1 MERKNGTLPTP
12 KGIGFRARIK
22 FMKQKSGLRIEQQE
36 YVNLNQNTHTG
47 MYSVL
52 RLVFQGI
59 CLFCITVGFVEGMS
73 SFLGIEISGGILA
86 GKIALL
92 CVAAVLGM
100 SVPKLKYGIAVF
112 FAGSI
117 VFTGIVYQ
125 KLLLDGF
132 RFLIQ
137 RFLDIYNQY
146 FHTALYYDGMLS
158 EGAVSIEPV
167 FLFLAAILIFFCS
180 LSICW
185 SQSVWIPLIFV
196 SAECSII
203 FIVGKVPHTG
213 CTILMVFGLLGIW
226 LLGKKQVLK
235 PGQKADSIV
244 FSQAF
249 CQKIGVQKIVWVMGS
264 AAVIVLLIGKTL
276 LMPCFGWFERNRD
289 LSQKIRVIS
298 VESAIDGWNMVSN
311 PIWKPFS
318 SQASMGISGGK
329 IGDAASVKGTDA
341 VDLIVTVY
349 GEWDDS
355 VYLKAFA
362 ASVYEGHCW
371 EQIPDTAFDP
381 SGISEDERKELRVQ
395 YEALGEMLAAKRRYE
410 ALSVIPGETIDLSID
425 DIFFIISGEPSL
437 EEIDISVE
445 RKNANEKYEY
455 IPYFSE
461 MEGEEYSYYLNGWL
475 ESKESLPKKY
485 QVIPAA
491 PGEVL
496 EALKDAELS
505 GQLPDSADY
514 PDYVDAYCKDY
525 PEETLAQVKEAFFQE
540 VNYDPDWSFTEV
552 TRAICSYL
560 HETAV
565 YSTAPGKT
573 PEDRDFVEYF
583 LTEQKKGYCVHFAT
597 AAAILYRMCGYPA
610 RYAEGYLMSESEPY
624 AAMEVKNNQAHA
636 WVEVYHDAVGW
647 IPVEVTPGF
656 YQETEPPVESSE
668 ETGGESSEESIEE
681 TKESRE
687 PAVKPSREQNTEE
700 RPSDAAPA
708 GSEGQKTPDE
718 EKKALYFGILKT
730 AGMVLLCIAAI
741 CAVIEIRSRT
751 LLKRRK
757 KQICHPVNRLSILNL
772 YRLTCR
778 MAFPMGI
785 FMGAECDAEQMHSQA
800 EFLETEQLEQWK
812 KLVLEAYFSP
822 RDMTEEEKRTVRDVY
837 RAVYRTMQRQFLG
850 RFLLKY
856 VYCYPKP

>member
-1 MERKNGTLPTP
+1 
-12 KGIGFRARIK
+12 
-22 FMKQKSGLRIEQQE
+22 MKQKSGLRIEQQE
-36 YVNLNQNTHTG
+36 YVNLDQNENTG
-47 MYSVL
+47 IYSAL

-59 CLFCITVGFVEGMS
+59 CLFCITVGFVEGMGC
-73 SFLGIEISGGILA
+73 FLGTETSGGMLV
-86 GKIALL
+86 GKIALF
-92 CVAAVLGM
+92 CAAAVLGM

-125 KLLLDGF
+125 KLLLGGF
-132 RFLIQ
+132 GVLMQ

-158 EGAVSIEPV
+158 EGVVSIEPV

-196 SAECSII
+196 SAECAII
-203 FIVGKVPHTG
+203 FIVGEVPHTG
-213 CTILMVFGLLGIW
+213 FTVLMVSGLLGIW
-226 LLGKKQVLK
+226 LLGKNQLLK

-244 FSQAF
+244 FSRAF
-249 CQKIGVQKIVWVMGS
+249 CQKVGVQKIVWIMG
-264 AAVIVLLIGKTL
+264 AAAMIAFFAGKALLT
-276 LMPCFGWFERNRD
+276 PCFDWFERNRD
-289 LSQKIRVIS
+289 LSQKIRGIG
-298 VESAIDGWNMVSN
+298 VESAMDGWNMVSN

-318 SQASMGISGGK
+318 TQASMGISGGK

-349 GEWDDS
+349 GEWDGS

-371 EQIPDTAFDP
+371 KQISDTMFYP
-381 SGISEDERKELRVQ
+381 GGISEDEIKELRVQ
-395 YEALGEMLAAKRRYE
+395 YEVLGEMLSAKRRYAE
-410 ALSVIPGETIDLSID
+410 VSVIPGEEIDLSAD
-425 DIFFIISGEPSL
+425 DTFFVISEKTSL
-437 EEIDISVE
+437 EEINISVE
-445 RKNANEKYEY
+445 RKNADRKYEY

-461 MEGEEYSYYLNGWL
+461 IEGEEYSYYLNGWL
-475 ESKESLPKKY
+475 ESKEHLTKNY

-491 PGEVL
+491 PKEVL
-496 EALKDAELS
+496 EVLKDAELS
-505 GQLPDSADY
+505 GQLKDSAEY
-514 PDYVDAYCKDY
+514 PYYVDACCKDY
-525 PEETLAQVKEAFFQE
+525 PEETLAQVKEAFFQA
-540 VNYDPDWSFTEV
+540 VNYNPDWNFTEV
-552 TRAICSYL
+552 TGAICSYL

-610 RYAEGYLMSESEPY
+610 RYVEGYRMSESEPY
-624 AAMEVKNNQAHA
+624 TSIAVKNNQAHA
-636 WVEVYHDAVGW
+636 WVEVYHDTVGW

-656 YQETEPPVESSE
+656 SQEAELPVESSE
-668 ETGGESSEESIEE
+668 EDDETGESTEE
-681 TKESRE
+681 TMESRE
-687 PAVKPSREQNTEE
+687 PAAKPSREQNTEE
-700 RPSDAAPA
+700 HPSDSAPE
-708 GSEGQKTPDE
+708 GSEGQNTPDE
-718 EKKALYFGILKT
+718 GKEDFYFRILKT
-730 AGMVLLCIAAI
+730 AGMVLICIAVI
-741 CAVIEIRSRT
+741 CAAVEIRSRT

-757 KQICHPVNRLSILNL
+757 KQICHPVNRLAILNL

-778 MAFPMGI
+778 TALRMGI
-785 FMGAECDAEQMHSQA
+785 SMGAECDAEQMHSQA
-800 EFLETEQLEQWK
+800 EFLETEQLERWK

-822 RDMTEEEKRTVRDVY
+822 GNMTEEEKRAVRDVY
-837 RAVYRTMQRQFLG
+837 RNVYRTMEKQFLG
-850 RFLLKY
+850 RFRLKY
-856 VYCYPKP
+856 IYCYPRP